1 MLLSTSTER
10 PPPCF
15 QAVSIMR
22 NRERLTD
29 QRVYACPTYTW
40 LIGPPQQVKLAGSP
54 YPNLRPRGRENI
66 RGGKHMGVD
75 TAQMVRDALAF
86 DGRINEAN
94 LLVRYGEGVVTLSG
108 VLFSEQEKEAAE
120 DIARHIPGV
129 ERVVNEILVMKVT
142 A

>member
-1 MLLSTSTER
+1 
-10 PPPCF
+10 
-15 QAVSIMR
+15 
-22 NRERLTD
+22 
-29 QRVYACPTYTW
+29 
-40 LIGPPQQVKLAGSP
+40 
-54 YPNLRPRGRENI
+54 
-66 RGGKHMGVD
+66 MGVD

-142 A
+142 AR